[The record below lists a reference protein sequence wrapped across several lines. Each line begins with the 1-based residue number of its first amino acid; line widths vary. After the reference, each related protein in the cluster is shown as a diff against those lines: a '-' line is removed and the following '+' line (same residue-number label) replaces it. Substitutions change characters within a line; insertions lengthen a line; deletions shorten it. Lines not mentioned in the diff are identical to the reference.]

1 MFPNKLHF
9 SLVLVLRLSTIFTDV
24 FTFFHIKLSSRQC
37 STSDSVCNICH
48 TRCNEQNNLQVQ
60 QNMND
65 QTISPIQNGVT
76 TSPTACSGSQ
86 GAVAQLDDTGRGM
99 SGNIPHPEG
108 CLWTNNNNCCCNK
121 QKLDIPFKSTFF
133 SNLVIAYF
141 FISFFL
147 QNFVLTYSDVLLIL
161 FFLTLN
167 IPLIV
172 CWSRKNNFENMAAAR
187 QRNNS
192 NAWNWN
198 QNSEHHRHYQI
209 MLAREQRNQAH
220 EMSAAE
226 SFQHLHTNPV
236 LFVTEPTPVL

>member
-48 TRCNEQNNLQVQ
+48 THCNEQNNLQVQ

-86 GAVAQLDDTGRGM
+86 GAVAQLDDTGRCM

-108 CLWTNNNNCCCNK
+108 CLWKNNNNCCCNK

-133 SNLVIAYF
+133 SNSICFMAKYEPVFCCCFSTGTLQGDECSRTCLCQYHPTAQLHLG
-141 FISFFL
+141 FL
-147 QNFVLTYSDVLLIL
+147 
-161 FFLTLN
+161 
-167 IPLIV
+167 
-172 CWSRKNNFENMAAAR
+172 RKM
-187 QRNNS
+187 
-192 NAWNWN
+192 
-198 QNSEHHRHYQI
+198 
-209 MLAREQRNQAH
+209 
-220 EMSAAE
+220 
-226 SFQHLHTNPV
+226 
-236 LFVTEPTPVL
+236 